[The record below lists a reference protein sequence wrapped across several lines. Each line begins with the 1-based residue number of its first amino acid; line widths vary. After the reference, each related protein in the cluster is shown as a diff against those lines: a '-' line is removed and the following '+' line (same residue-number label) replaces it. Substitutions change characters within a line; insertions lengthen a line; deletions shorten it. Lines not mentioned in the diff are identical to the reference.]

1 MRYLRKPGQKRILW
15 IDALYIDQ
23 NNNKERRHQM
33 AQMSKIYAQAQSV
46 RVWLGLDHREGKIA
60 ATFNYLKESQ
70 VTFWSKPHYSAY
82 ASLK

>member
-1 MRYLRKPGQKRILW
+1 VRNNLWQALRYLRKPGQKRILW

-46 RVWLGLDHREGKIA
+46 RV
-60 ATFNYLKESQ
+60 
-70 VTFWSKPHYSAY
+70 
-82 ASLK
+82 